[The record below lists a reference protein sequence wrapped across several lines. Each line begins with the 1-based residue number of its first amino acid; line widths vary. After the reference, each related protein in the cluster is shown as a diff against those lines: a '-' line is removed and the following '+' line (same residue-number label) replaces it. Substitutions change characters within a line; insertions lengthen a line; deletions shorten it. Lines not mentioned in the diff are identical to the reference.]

1 MSATASRTIAD
12 TLVYPYLNHAVAM
25 YEEGYASRE
34 DIDAG
39 MRFGCGLPRGP
50 LAVVDDLG
58 LDRVRDALAELYAQ
72 TGDVRHQPRPVLD
85 ALVAQGRTGRAAGA
99 GFYTYAA
106 PGSDEV
112 VPDEST
118 PAPAGSD
125 EHVRTVETVG
135 VVGSGT
141 MATGIVQVFAQAGY
155 PVTYVA
161 RTQDKVD
168 AVRSSISRAL
178 DRSVE
183 KGRTTREEAEA
194 VLGRL
199 TGATTREALA
209 DADLVVEAIAEDID
223 VKTELFT
230 DLDRICRDGAIL
242 ATTTSSLPVADLAA
256 VTSRPQDVVGMHF
269 FNPAPVMRLVEVVR
283 TDQTAPDVLDTV
295 RTLCARTRK
304 VPVSCADRSGFIVNA
319 LLFPYLN
326 DAVRA
331 LEEGHG
337 SAEDIDAAVVA
348 EHEYPMGPFALLD
361 VVGLDVSLA
370 IQREL
375 LAEFG
380 HPGLV
385 PAQRLV
391 EHVEAG
397 RLGRKTGSGFLTY
410 TK

>member
-1 MSATASRTIAD
+1 MPAAASRTIAD
-12 TLVYPYLNHAVAM
+12 TLVHPYLNHAVAM

-39 MRFGCGLPRGP
+39 MRFGCGLPHGP
-50 LAVVDDLG
+50 LAVVDEIG
-58 LDRVRDALAELYAQ
+58 LDRVRDALAELHAE
-72 TGDVRHQPRPVLD
+72 TGDVRHAPRPVLD

-106 PGSDEV
+106 PGSAEV
-112 VPDEST
+112 VPDELT
-118 PAPAGSD
+118 PVSGGA
-125 EHVRTVETVG
+125 EEQVRPVETVG

-141 MATGIVQVFAQAGY
+141 MATGIASVFAQAGY

-168 AVRSSISRAL
+168 GVRTAISRSL
-178 DRSVE
+178 DKAVE
-183 KGRTTREEAEA
+183 KERTTREEADA

-209 DADLVVEAIAEDID
+209 EVDLVVEAIAEDLD

-230 DLDRICRDGAIL
+230 DLDRICRPGAIL
-242 ATTTSSLPVADLAA
+242 ATTTSSLPITDLAA

-283 TDQTAPDVLDTV
+283 TDQTAQDVLDTV

-331 LEEGHG
+331 LDEGHG
-337 SAEDIDAAVVA
+337 SAQDIDAAITG

-375 LAEFG
+375 LAELAQ
-380 HPGLV
+380 PSLEPAQGLV
-385 PAQRLV
+385 DR
-391 EHVEAG
+391 VEAG
-397 RLGRKTGSGFLTY
+397 HLGRKTGAGFHTW